1 MMTTTKT
8 KLQAT
13 FLLEKETKNTRKFE
27 ELPEPG
33 QAPMIGTLYVQKHI
47 LQRLGDPTGLTVTIE
62 A

>member
-1 MMTTTKT
+1 MTT
-8 KLQAT
+8 AT
-13 FLLEKETKNTRKFE
+13 AIKVRFDFEKETKNTRKFE

>member
-1 MMTTTKT
+1 MTTKT

-27 ELPEPG
+27 EVPEPG
-33 QAPMIGTLYVQKHI
+33 QAPMIGTLYVQKHV
-47 LQRLGDPTGLTVTIE
+47 LHNLGNPDRLTVTIE

>member
-1 MMTTTKT
+1 MTTTKT

-27 ELPEPG
+27 ELPESG
-33 QAPMIGTLYVQKHI
+33 VAPAIGTLYVQKHV
-47 LQRLGDPTGLTVTIE
+47 LQGLGDPERLTVTIE